1 MAVRPSEI
9 SVPFCVV
16 VLPGG
21 VVVFPAVSHQML
33 FCFLYW
39 QAAYDVH
46 QSVYRCAMLWKQKAL
61 CKKLNKPCSF
71 LPPLKKQ
78 VTFKM
83 PYVSP
88 ETRGHSAE
96 EKPWPSKCSHL
107 PFQFANGDSSLS
119 DS

>member
-1 MAVRPSEI
+1 MRPSEV
-9 SVPFCVV
+9 SVPLCIVL
-16 VLPGG
+16 LPGG
-21 VVVFPAVSHQML
+21 VVLFSAVSHQML
-33 FCFLYW
+33 CYSLCW
-39 QAAYDVH
+39 QAAYSLH

-61 CKKLNKPCSF
+61 CKKLNKACSF

-96 EKPWPSKCSHL
+96 EKPWSSKCSHL
-107 PFQFANGDSSLS
+107 PFQFADGDSTHS